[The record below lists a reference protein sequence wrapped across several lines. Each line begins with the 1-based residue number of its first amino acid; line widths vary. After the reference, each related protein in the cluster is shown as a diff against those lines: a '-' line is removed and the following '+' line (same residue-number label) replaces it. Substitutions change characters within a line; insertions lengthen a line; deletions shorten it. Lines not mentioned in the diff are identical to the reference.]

1 MFLFET
7 RIVIFTGVII
17 TEELANKITASKH
30 LHWDGHVIFVRFP
43 FYTLIDAF
51 HSDVIKLQSQKS
63 EVLRIRIYTSL
74 KINRK

>member
-43 FYTLIDAF
+43 FTLTDAF

-63 EVLRIRIYTSL
+63 EVLRIYTSL

>member
-43 FYTLIDAF
+43 FTLIDAF

-63 EVLRIRIYTSL
+63 EVLRILIYTSL